1 MSNRSKAPS
10 QRQLKVGEEVRKTLS
25 MAFLRG
31 EVHVAGVEN
40 ASITVSEV
48 RVSPDM
54 KNATAYV
61 MPLAGEKA
69 EELVR
74 ELYDNAPYIRKII
87 AKKVELRYTPKLHF
101 KLDRSFEEAG
111 RINELLQDPHVRQDV
126 S

>member
-1 MSNRSKAPS
+1 MSQRSKAPS

-25 MAFLRG
+25 MALLRG
-31 EVHVAGVEN
+31 EVHVANIEN

-48 RVSPDM
+48 RVSPDL

-74 ELYDNAPYIRKII
+74 ALYENAPYIRNVI

-101 KLDRSFEEAG
+101 KLDRSFEEAAH
-111 RINELLQDPHVRQDV
+111 INKLLHDPHVKQDV
-126 S
+126 E